1 MYTIEN
7 ALFSNDSQYNKK
19 KKHKLLKYT
28 LFNSNKVLK
37 SLKLSKIIDKNK

>member
-1 MYTIEN
+1 MHFFLTILN
-7 ALFSNDSQYNKK
+7 IIKK

-37 SLKLSKIIDKNK
+37 SVKLSKIIDKNK